1 MWKMHMKT
9 LTSRMMGMRT
19 GEIVRESISN
29 WYIENEMEE
38 PLWYVDPDPPW
49 WKEYLNELGIEKN
62 D

>member
-1 MWKMHMKT
+1 
-9 LTSRMMGMRT
+9 MGMRT